1 MRAVLSVAVVVLTH
15 TAFTWHAFLGQESI
29 PTISGTNLVSSLE
42 LPTLTPSIDECSMTL
57 TSLNKVI
64 QGRHCL
70 LGQEICTLE
79 CATAWGSLL
88 RDYEAIIELK
98 PHKQKCMD
106 VKRAIEASLSD
117 ILDTGFS
124 GGVYNPEF
132 IYRERE
138 RMLTLLLDVS
148 LLLGRS
154 LYMIPHDYIH
164 IHRWVVQ
171 SRVSSRVRT
180 LGGHVWGRSVLVP

>member
-1 MRAVLSVAVVVLTH
+1 MRPMLQTLSIVVILFTH
-15 TAFTWHAFLGQESI
+15 TAFAWHAFLGQESI

-42 LPTLTPSIDECSMTL
+42 LPTLTPSIDEYSTTL
-57 TSLNKVI
+57 TSLNKVL
-64 QGRHCL
+64 QGRNCL
-70 LGQEICTLE
+70 LGQEICTFE

-106 VKRAIEASLSD
+106 VKRAIEASLPD

-124 GGVYNPEF
+124 GGVYNAWVY

-138 RMLTLLLDVS
+138 YDACMDMCLRCTSGKISIYKTSRLHT
-148 LLLGRS
+148 
-154 LYMIPHDYIH
+154 YI
-164 IHRWVVQ
+164 
-171 SRVSSRVRT
+171 
-180 LGGHVWGRSVLVP
+180 